1 MKVTRNTETIM
12 TRIAQMQSAG
22 SENLMEYCNDR
33 DEIDLRNLDVRAL
46 TPEQWSALKKHI
58 IWHAQIERAKAIR
71 GLFGGIFFRRGRKM
85 RLARAMLRLC
95 PTS

>member
-1 MKVTRNTETIM
+1 M
-12 TRIAQMQSAG
+12 TRIAQMHSAG

-33 DEIDLRNLDVRAL
+33 ERDEIDLRKLDVRAL

-58 IWHAQIERAKAIR
+58 IRHAEIERAKAIR
-71 GLFGGIFFRRGRKM
+71 ELFGGIFFRRGRKM
-85 RLARAMLRLC
+85 HLARAMLRLR